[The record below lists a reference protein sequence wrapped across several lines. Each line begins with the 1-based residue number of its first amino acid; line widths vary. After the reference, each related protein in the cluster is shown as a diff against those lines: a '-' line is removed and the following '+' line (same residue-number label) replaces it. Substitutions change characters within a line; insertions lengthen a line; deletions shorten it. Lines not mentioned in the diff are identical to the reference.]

1 MYKAPRGTSDILPQ
15 EQCYWELARQS
26 AFAAAETYGYRRI
39 DTPTF
44 EDAGLFV
51 RSIGE
56 QTDIVEKEVY
66 TLEDRSGDKLTLR
79 PEGTASVCR
88 AYVEHGM
95 HTLPQPVKLYYV
107 CAIFRYERPQAGRYR
122 EHHQFGV
129 EALGELDP
137 AVDAEVIDMAW
148 QLYATLGLRDL
159 ALVLNSIGCRKCRP
173 AYLDRLRAY
182 YGAKRDR
189 LCADCKRRL
198 ERNPLRLLD
207 CKNDSCVPIADQ
219 APHSADHLCEEC
231 SAHFDRLRRYLAV
244 LGLPFELNHRLVRG
258 LDYYTKTV
266 FEIGP
271 RGEVLAQ
278 ATIGGGGRYDDLVEQ
293 LGGRATPAMGFAT
306 GIERIVLNLKK
317 QHANVPEATSPAVF
331 VAYQGEAGKNEA
343 VKLTAMLRRSGCAA
357 VCAFGDRRLKAQLR
371 QADSLGALR
380 AVIIGDSEIESG
392 TAFVKD
398 MRTGEQQKVRLDEVA
413 ETLHR
418 S

>member
-1 MYKAPRGTSDILPQ
+1 MYKAPRGTSDVLPE
-15 EQCYWELARQS
+15 EQRYWEFARRS
-26 AFAAAETYGYRRI
+26 AFAAAVTYGYRRI

-44 EDAGLFV
+44 EDAGLFA

-95 HTLPQPVKLYYV
+95 HTLPQPVKLYYE

-122 EHHQFGV
+122 EHHQFGI
-129 EALGELDP
+129 EAIGEQD
-137 AVDAEVIDMAW
+137 AAADAEVIDMAW
-148 QLYATLGLRDL
+148 QLYAALGLKDL
-159 ALVLNSIGCRKCRP
+159 VLLLNSIGCRKCRP
-173 AYLDRLRAY
+173 AYLESLRLY
-182 YGAKRDR
+182 YGGHRDR
-189 LCADCKRRL
+189 LCADCRRRL

-207 CKNDSCVPIADQ
+207 CKNDSCVPIADG
-219 APHSADHLCEEC
+219 APHSVEHLCEEC
-231 SAHFDRLRRYLAV
+231 SAHFDKLRGYLDA
-244 LGLPFELNHRLVRG
+244 LGLAFDVNHRLVRG

-271 RGEVLAQ
+271 RGEGQAQ

-293 LGGRATPAMGFAT
+293 LGGRATPAIGFAT

-317 QHANVPEATSPAVF
+317 QHVDVAEAMSPAVY

-343 VKLTAMLRRSGCAA
+343 IRLTAMLRRSGCAA
-357 VCAFGDRRLKAQLR
+357 VSAFGERRLKAQLR
-371 QADSLGALR
+371 HADSFGAR
-380 AVIIGDSEIESG
+380 RVVIIGDSEVEDGAALI
-392 TAFVKD
+392 KD
-398 MRTGEQQKVRLDEVA
+398 MKTGEQQKVRLDEVA
-413 ETLHR
+413 ERLNR